1 MGPQSVLPAEQLLA
15 DNSPPIAR
23 LPYIVTPLVSLLS
36 ETEESLAS
44 LTMFTQAC
52 VKCVSLSD
60 TDLHRHQMAHVRVDG
75 GGQWCVRIHLGA
87 LASCVRGGGWKG
99 IESGRESARRA
110 RAGGRERGSERQITK

>member
-1 MGPQSVLPAEQLLA
+1 MQ
-15 DNSPPIAR
+15 
-23 LPYIVTPLVSLLS
+23 YVTPLVSLLS

-87 LASCVRGGGWKG
+87 LASCVRGAV
-99 IESGRESARRA
+99 GRGEKVGERARGALA
-110 RAGGRERGSERQITK
+110 RAGESEEARGESQSESQIST